1 MSEQSIWLGY
11 FPNGAHECVW
21 TSKAIVE
28 EPIIAPS
35 LGHLAIEAGAI
46 ATNAWM
52 LFIFNRT
59 QGPMSMSFS
68 GGVGLGVMETEK
80 AVLM

>member
-1 MSEQSIWLGY
+1 M
-11 FPNGAHECVW
+11 
-21 TSKAIVE
+21 T
-28 EPIIAPS
+28 
-35 LGHLAIEAGAI
+35 EAGVI

-59 QGPMSMSFS
+59 QGPMSMRFS
-68 GGVGLGVMETEK
+68 GAAGLGVMETEK